1 MSSKEHPNTTLQV
14 NVSTR
19 KNYTCG
25 ETPVATITFG
35 TDHIFKPDTA
45 TVDEGQ
51 SILVVDAAGR
61 TLTMNSTPDLG
72 MGMGHQIYNGGS
84 GRPCSSRTTAGTC
97 SVRWNSPP
105 RN

>member
-1 MSSKEHPNTTLQV
+1 MSTK
-14 NVSTR
+14 

-72 MGMGHQIYNGGS
+72 MGMGHQIYNAGE
-84 GRPCSSRTTAGTC
+84 RQTLLFSRTTAGTC
-97 SVRWNSPP
+97 SVRWNFPP